1 MLMIM
6 NKLKELMKGKNI
18 IKIENISIISL
29 VKKNQNKYNEYNKK
43 NKEFNN

>member
-29 VKKNQNKYNEYNKK
+29 VKKN
-43 NKEFNN
+43 